1 MIGRLYRGLHFAGI
15 VVGGKVGVV
24 KQKAST
30 MVRAG
35 KKMKTDRRA
44 TAKSERDGRF
54 MMVAASNE

>member
-1 MIGRLYRGLHFAGI
+1 MHFAGI